1 MHLSNDQSKV
11 PLARAGA
18 PMAQGRQIIARSLD
32 IIEGLADASQA
43 KDAAVAVQAAKDAAG
58 LGAVGGRSGLNGQGG
73 LDIAGIASGQHQD
86 SGKYSLPAIGMPSG
100 RDLLGQDGDSPTAT
114 HSHDGSGDSRSTRG
128 SVWTE
133 RSTER
138 SSSDGTHTWG
148 SASYRDWSG
157 NFWRSDY
164 TIERDSDGSTTSK
177 DTVFDSHNEPIK
189 TTVIYTAPDGSEKV
203 TTTDHQTGQTTTT
216 QGQVKPDEPEP
227 EEGDA
232 GKTGKDKNQG
242 ETSGYAS
249 EPFKPKVFASPN
261 KVNPGPDGDNTDQ
274 ANQPVKPVR
283 LDQGILVTDPA
294 PDQSASGIRGVP
306 RDIRHENVN
315 VNTIDPP
322 HPQ

>member
-1 MHLSNDQSKV
+1 MTFSDKKPAIQ
-11 PLARAGA
+11 LAPSGA
-18 PMAQGRQIIARSLD
+18 PQSVQGKQIVIKSLGV
-32 IIEGLADASQA
+32 IEGLVGAAQA
-43 KDAAVAVQAAKDAAG
+43 KGAAEAVKAAKDAAG
-58 LGAVGGRSGLNGQGG
+58 LGSFAKQPGLGGQGG
-73 LDIAGIASGQHQD
+73 LDITGGQQHHD
-86 SGKYSLPAIGMPSG
+86 RDKYSIPTPGMPSG
-100 RDLLGQDGDSPTAT
+100 RDLLGQDGDSPTTT

-164 TIERDSDGSTTSK
+164 TIERGSDGSTTSK

-203 TTTDHQTGQTTTT
+203 TTTDHQTVQTTTT
-216 QGQVKPDEPEP
+216 QGQVKPETPEP
-227 EEGDA
+227 EDGT
-232 GKTGKDKNQG
+232 GKGGKDKNQG
-242 ETSGYAS
+242 ETSGYTTT
-249 EPFKPKVFASPN
+249 FTPKVFTSPN
-261 KVNPGPDGDNTDQ
+261 KVNPGPEGGDT
-274 ANQPVKPVR
+274 AGKPVEPVR
-283 LDQGILVTDPA
+283 LDPKILVTDPA
-294 PDQSASGIRGVP
+294 PDQVVGGSTAMP

-322 HPQ
+322 RPQGS